1 LFIDRVEENYK
12 YEIIKEILDKLE
24 HQNPISNLKGIHNDE
39 FPQLQQK
46 AAKECSNTEFLQ
58 KDNEC
63 SIFNTTNEVCTYL
76 PIT

>member
-1 LFIDRVEENYK
+1 LFIDRVEDNDK
-12 YEIIKEILDKLE
+12 YEIIKEILDKFE

-46 AAKECSNTEFLQ
+46 PAKKCPNTEFLQ
-58 KDNEC
+58 KHIVC